1 MPARIALLL
10 LAALAPLAAQDS
22 VRHRMIPEEPA
33 PGQPFRLE
41 LSVTSPEDDPL
52 GPAIRVGAEL
62 PLMDDI
68 PMRFSGQRMGSFG
81 GGGTSTLMVSAVAPG
96 TPGDHRI
103 PAFAISFATRK
114 VPIPA
119 IAFRVREALPGENLG
134 LARAQLELPDRPL
147 YLGETVAGRIR
158 FTHGEKERVAGVF
171 GIEARGE
178 GVSFRSG
185 ISRMDGADGEMVAE
199 FELTPIRAG
208 EVDLRI
214 SGISLAD
221 PRSGRLAAEMRDRPF
236 VFSRKV
242 RVSRVP
248 EAGRPAD
255 WGGAVG
261 SYVAASLTVSNA
273 SPMIGETIRMT
284 ATLAGEGNVDRI
296 LPPEVPHGDAWDVLP
311 TRERRPFRAPG
322 ERAFTYN
329 LTPRLP
335 GALRTPPVRLSFFD
349 PETRSYRRLEFTPV
363 EVQVSGQAPRQVD
376 LVTVDPAAP
385 ATEIAAAPTP
395 PSKLAD
401 PEPTA
406 GSARERVAPL
416 ASSRGLAGANLA
428 GLLALGAGLAVAARR
443 EWVARNPGRVARARA
458 RREVARALSRLR
470 RAERAAD
477 AETHARAAVGGLR
490 AGAAPLLAGQA
501 EALTAED
508 VLRAA
513 GWTEAARAEA
523 VRSAFRCA
531 DGSRFGGRAAPGT
544 LIHHAALAQ
553 GLAELRRRLCD

>member
-1 MPARIALLL
+1 MVARAALLL
-10 LAALAPLAAQDS
+10 LAALAPLAAQDT
-22 VRHRMIPEEPA
+22 VRHRMIPDEPA

-81 GGGTSTLMVSAVAPG
+81 GGGTSTLMVSAVAPA

-103 PAFAISFATRK
+103 PAFALSFATRK
-114 VPIPA
+114 VPVPA

-178 GVSFRSG
+178 GISFRSG
-185 ISRMDGADGEMVAE
+185 ISRMDGAEGGMVAE

-208 EVDLRI
+208 EVDLRL

-236 VFSRKV
+236 VFTRKV
-242 RVSRVP
+242 KVLRVP
-248 EAGRPAD
+248 ETGRPAD

-261 SYVAASLTVSNA
+261 NYAAESLKVSNA

-284 ATLAGEGNVDRI
+284 ATIVGEGNVDRI

-311 TRERRPFRAPG
+311 TRERRTFAAPG

-335 GALRTPPVRLSFFD
+335 GALKTPPVRLSFFD
-349 PETRSYRRLEFTPV
+349 PETRSYRRVEFAPV
-363 EVQVSGQAPRQVD
+363 DVQVGGQAPRQVE
-376 LVTVDPAAP
+376 LVTADPAAP
-385 ATEIAAAPTP
+385 VTEIAAATP

-406 GSARERVAPL
+406 GGARETVAPL
-416 ASSRGLAGANLA
+416 ASGLGLAGANLT

-477 AETHARAAVGGLR
+477 AEAHARQAVEGLR
-490 AGAAPLLAGQA
+490 AGAAPLLSGQA
-501 EALTAED
+501 GALTAED

-513 GWTEAARAEA
+513 GWADGARAEA
-523 VRSAFRCA
+523 VRAAFRCA
-531 DGSRFGGRAAPGT
+531 DGSRFGGRSPSGS

-553 GLAELRRRLCD
+553 GLAELRQRLCD

>member
-1 MPARIALLL
+1 MLARLALLL
-10 LAALAPLAAQDS
+10 LAALCPLAAQDS
-22 VRHRMIPEEPA
+22 VRHRMIPAEPA

-81 GGGTSTLMVSAVAPG
+81 GGGTSTLMLSGVAPT

-103 PAFAISFATRK
+103 PAFALSFATRK
-114 VPIPA
+114 VPIPPV
-119 IAFRVREALPGENLG
+119 AFRVREALPGESLG
-134 LARAQLELPDRPL
+134 LARAELQLPARPL
-147 YLGETVAGRIR
+147 FIGETVTGFIR
-158 FTHGEKERVAGVF
+158 FTHGEQERVAGVF

-178 GVSFRSG
+178 GVSFRNRG
-185 ISRMDGADGEMVAE
+185 ARREGEDGDMVAE

-221 PRSGRLAAEMRDRPF
+221 PRSGRLSAEMRDRPF
-236 VFSRKV
+236 VFSR
-242 RVSRVP
+242 RVQVARIP

-261 SYVAASLTVSNA
+261 NYVAESLTVSNP

-311 TRERRPFRAPG
+311 TRDPRAIRVPG
-322 ERAFTYN
+322 QRAFTYN

-335 GALRTPPVRLSFFD
+335 GELRTPPVRLSFFD
-349 PETRSYRRLEFTPV
+349 PETRSYRRVEFTPV
-363 EVQVSGQAPRQVD
+363 EVRVSGQAPRQVE
-376 LVTVDPAAP
+376 LVTADPAAP
-385 ATEIAAAPTP
+385 AAEIATAPA
-395 PSKLAD
+395 PSTLAD
-401 PEPTA
+401 PGPTGA
-406 GSARERVAPL
+406 GTPEVLAPL
-416 ASSRGLAGANLA
+416 AGSTPLAGANLA

-443 EWVARNPGRVARARA
+443 EWVARHPGRVARARA
-458 RREVARALSRLR
+458 RREVARALARLR
-470 RAERAAD
+470 RAEQAAD
-477 AETHARAAVGGLR
+477 GEAHALHAVDGLR
-490 AGAAPLLAGQA
+490 AGAAPLLSGQS

-508 VLRAA
+508 VLRATA
-513 GWTEAARAEA
+513 WAEPGRAEA
-523 VRSAFRCA
+523 VRAAFRAA
-531 DGSRFGGRAAPGT
+531 DGSRFGGRAAPST
-544 LIHHAALAQ
+544 LTHHAALAQ
-553 GLAELRRRLCD
+553 GLAELRQRLCD